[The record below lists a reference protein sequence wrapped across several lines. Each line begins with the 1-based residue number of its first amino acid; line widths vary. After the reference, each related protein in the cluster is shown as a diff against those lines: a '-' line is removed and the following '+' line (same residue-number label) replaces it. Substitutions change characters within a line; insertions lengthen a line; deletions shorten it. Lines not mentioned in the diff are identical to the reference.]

1 MNKIIPRVLF
11 CVVLIGLGYVSHEL
25 QSANSLA
32 EALVLTEE
40 LFDKD
45 VVNPESEELMKRVES
60 EIQEFD
66 KLNQLIRILDA
77 SIILLLLAFYL
88 STRESKPKE

>member
-1 MNKIIPRVLF
+1 MNKIVPRVIF
-11 CVVLIGLGYVSHEL
+11 CAVLIGLGYVSYEL
-25 QSANSLA
+25 HSANSLT

-66 KLNQLIRILDA
+66 KLNQLTLVLDT
-77 SIILLLLAFYL
+77 SIFLLLLGFYF
-88 STRESKPKE
+88 STRESKP